1 MNSKSLSDKAGVRST
16 LSAIGMTAALI
27 ATPALAA
34 EKDKAAV
41 LAANAGYYA
50 ALNIMFTGDV
60 APMLAIWSHEDDIT
74 FMGPNG
80 KYYRGW
86 IAVRKD
92 WEGQAAMKLGG
103 NVEPAEVNAV
113 VGQDLAVVSNYEIG
127 ENTNADGKTAPVKIR
142 GTNTFRKEA
151 GVWKMIGHHTDTLP
165 YLNK

>member
-1 MNSKSLSDKAGVRST
+1 MNGKSLSDKAPIRST
-16 LSAIGMTAALI
+16 LSAIGLTAALMS
-27 ATPALAA
+27 TPASAS
-34 EKDKAAV
+34 ESDTAAV
-41 LAANAGYYA
+41 LAANAGYYS

-60 APMLAIWSHEDDIT
+60 APMLTLWSHRDDIT

-86 IAVRKD
+86 KAVSKD

-103 NVEPAEVNAV
+103 NVEPSDVNAV
-113 VGQDLAVVSNYEIG
+113 VGQDLAVISNYEIG